1 MKVLFLWP
9 PAKELREYILV
20 GVEEG
25 VECIFPPSADPEDL
39 LPLTCGVEVMVG
51 WRPERELLEKAP
63 QLRLFQNPGVGVQQL
78 IPLFR
83 EFPQVMLANSHGNT
97 YFTAQHA
104 VALLLTLCNR
114 VVDHHNFMVSGR
126 WRTGDKE
133 GASRPLRQKTVGL
146 LGYGAIGSRVASFLS
161 GWEVELIACR
171 RQIGGE
177 KPDLLQN
184 WYGVSQL
191 EKFLKASDILIVS
204 LPQTPGTE
212 GLIGRKELDLLGRE
226 GLVVNVGRGPVISEK
241 ELYLALKE
249 KRLAG
254 AGIDVWY
261 DYQPPADEEGRC
273 YPYHYPFHELEN
285 VVLSPHRAA
294 SPFSDLERWGDIVD
308 NINRLARGQEPLNL
322 VDRSL
327 GY

>member
-1 MKVLFLWP
+1 MKVLFLWSP
-9 PAKELREYILV
+9 EKELREYIQA
-20 GVEEG
+20 GVDEG
-25 VECIFPPSADPEDL
+25 VECIFPPSSTREDL
-39 LPLTCGVEVMVG
+39 LSLIQGVEVMVG

-63 QLRLFQNPGVGVQQL
+63 QLRLFQNPGVGVQHL
-78 IPLFR
+78 IPLFQ
-83 EFPQVMLANSHGNT
+83 EFPRIMLANSHGNT

-104 VALLLTLCNR
+104 VALLLALGNR

-133 GASRPLRQKTVGL
+133 GASRPLRHKTVGL

-161 GWEVELIACR
+161 GWEVDLIACR
-171 RQIGGE
+171 RQISGE

-191 EKFLKASDILIVS
+191 EQFLGASDILIVS
-204 LPQTPGTE
+204 LPQTTATE
-212 GLIGRKELDLLGRE
+212 GLIGRNELDLLGRE
-226 GLVVNVGRGPVISEK
+226 GLLINVGRGPVISEK

-249 KRLAG
+249 RRLAG

-261 DYQPPADEEGRC
+261 DYQPRADEEGRR
-273 YPYHYPFHELEN
+273 YPYHYPFHELDN

-294 SPFSDLERWGDIVD
+294 SPFSDLERWGDIVN
-308 NINRLARGQEPLNL
+308 NINRLARGQDPLNL
-322 VDRSL
+322 VDRGL